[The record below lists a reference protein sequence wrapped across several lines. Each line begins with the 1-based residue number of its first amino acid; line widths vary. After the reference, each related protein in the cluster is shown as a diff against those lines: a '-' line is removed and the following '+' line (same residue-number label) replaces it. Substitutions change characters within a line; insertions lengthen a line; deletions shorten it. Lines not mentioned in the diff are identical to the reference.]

1 MKKFFSFI
9 KETYPIIIAI
19 VLIAAFVIAVWV
31 GYTKETKTYTTMGEK
46 GTGYCPICGEKLV
59 KGVWGAY
66 TPHFIWY
73 CPNCP

>member
-1 MKKFFSFI
+1 MKKFFCFV
-9 KETYPIIIAI
+9 KENYPIIIAI
-19 VLIAAFVIAVWV
+19 VLIVACVITVWV
-31 GYTKETKTYTTMGEK
+31 GSAKEAVTYSAMSEK
-46 GTGYCPICGEKLV
+46 GTGYCPVCGEKLV